1 MQNYYVGLD
10 VHIRESVF
18 VVKNDEGAMVAR
30 GSVPTTVCGLKH
42 LRDSC
47 HLPAGTGVALETGTT
62 AFFVAR
68 ELVRLE
74 LKPVVIDAHEV
85 RRKAHRP
92 EQKSDTRDALELCEG
107 LRRGF
112 YRSIV
117 HVPSP
122 AISELRTALS
132 RRRHFIRIQTA
143 EVNAAKRLLRGIG
156 QPSGPRGNLR
166 TDAHWQ
172 RLLAGGVVPEHLEEH
187 VGHHYAVWRQASERV
202 RALDLSLAD
211 SARERRDAVK
221 RLETVPGVGPIV
233 ALTTIAVF
241 AEVSRFES
249 AKHAAS
255 YAGLVPST
263 FQSGERD
270 AHGHIT
276 KRGSAELRAML
287 CEAAHHARRAAHP
300 LNPHFARVCARH
312 GYKTAVVAVAH
323 RLCRILF
330 AMLRDGTDFSVSRT
344 GVEQGDFKRATTYSY
359 RLRPKPPGRLP
370 VAG

>member
-1 MQNYYVGLD
+1 
-10 VHIRESVF
+10 
-18 VVKNDEGAMVAR
+18 
-30 GSVPTTVCGLKH
+30 

-92 EQKSDTRDALELCEG
+92 EQKSDTSDALELCEG
-107 LRRGF
+107 LRRSF

-172 RLLAGGVVPEHLEEH
+172 RLLAGGIVPEHLEEH
-187 VGHHYAVWRQASERV
+187 VGHHYAVWRQAAERV

-211 SARERRDAVK
+211 SARAARCGETTRRFPVSVRSS
-221 RLETVPGVGPIV
+221 RLPRLQSSLRSA
-233 ALTTIAVF
+233 AL
-241 AEVSRFES
+241 R
-249 AKHAAS
+249 
-255 YAGLVPST
+255 VPST
-263 FQSGERD
+263 RR
-270 AHGHIT
+270 AM
-276 KRGSAELRAML
+276 RGSFPVLFNRANATL
-287 CEAAHHARRAAHP
+287 TATSPSAGR
-300 LNPHFARVCARH
+300 LSCARCC
-312 GYKTAVVAVAH
+312 A
-323 RLCRILF
+323 RQRIMRG
-330 AMLRDGTDFSVSRT
+330 A
-344 GVEQGDFKRATTYSY
+344 
-359 RLRPKPPGRLP
+359 PPIH
-370 VAG
+370 